1 MVRNYQRKT
10 KTKYSNLRL
19 ISAAECVKREGCSI
33 RLAAK
38 KFSIPFST
46 LRRAYQRSES
56 ISLETSLK
64 TPGRSTIFNSSQER
78 SVVSFVVSG
87 TRTMQECLAFAYN
100 WGKVCNANI
109 PISWKRTQM
118 AGIDW
123 LHSLL
128 ERYPV
133 AGLFIKS
140 GKNFMRANA
149 LCCECRRPTEKLDV
163 KFVCWLNFM
172 AVCVECEERHDC
184 LISSSDDGF

>member
-19 ISAAECVKREGCSI
+19 ISAADCVKREGCSI
-33 RLAAK
+33 RSAAK

-56 ISLETSLK
+56 ISLETSVK

-78 SVVSFVVSG
+78 SMVSFVVSG
-87 TRTMQECLAFAYN
+87 RTRTKQECLAFAYN
-100 WGKVCNANI
+100 WGEVCNAKI
-109 PISWKRTQM
+109 PISWKRIQM

-140 GKNFMRANA
+140 
-149 LCCECRRPTEKLDV
+149 
-163 KFVCWLNFM
+163 
-172 AVCVECEERHDC
+172 
-184 LISSSDDGF
+184 